1 MKMTMTTL
9 ATLAALAVGSS
20 LTAQAGY
27 YGGGGGG
34 GRGPG
39 GFLGDLGAGSP
50 NAPPPRPPLPEYR
63 PGDSVRTNLDTPSSP
78 RGNVPGPT
86 TGGTPSVPTLPA
98 AGGIARAPQGQS
110 GLPTQG
116 GIPMDFRRDDE
127 TLRHF
132 AIDWNFPR
140 TPKAAQPLAW
150 ERAVA
155 ALAGDDPRP
164 LLVRRRGH
172 AEESGR
178 EARIEAFL
186 DGEEMRVLSRFFRCV
201 DLPDATRHPQHVLSG
216 LYVPEQPPLLFV
228 TTADGVDPI
237 GFSGQEPANL
247 ISDVVV
253 DTIARAYSGNVDS
266 TVKGI
271 RRLIEDY
278 DRLLPREREL
288 LAAVDDA
295 VAEHGDKAKATARQR
310 ERLAKVQAEL
320 AAVRKREAALT
331 ESLELRSKAASGVR

>member
-1 MKMTMTTL
+1 MKLTMTTL

-27 YGGGGGG
+27 GGGGGG
-34 GRGPG
+34 GRPG
-39 GFLGDLGAGSP
+39 GFLGDLGAGNP
-50 NAPPPRPPLPEYR
+50 NQAPPPRPPLPEYK
-63 PGDSVRTNLDTPSSP
+63 PGDSVRTNLDAGSTP

-86 TGGTPSVPTLPA
+86 TGGTPSVPSRPA
-98 AGGIARAPQGQS
+98 VGGIARAAQPQS

-172 AEESGR
+172 AEERTR

-186 DGEEMRVLSRFFRCV
+186 EGEEMRVLSRFFRCV
-201 DLPDATRHPQHVLSG
+201 DLPDATRHPEHVLSG

-228 TTADGVDPI
+228 TTADGADPI

-247 ISDVVV
+247 IGDVVV
-253 DTIARAYSGNVDS
+253 DTLARAYSGNVDT

-295 VAEHGDKAKATARQR
+295 VAEHGDKAKETMRQR
-310 ERLAKVQAEL
+310 ERLAKLQAEL

-331 ESLELRSKAASGVR
+331 ESLELRSKTASGVR